1 MSEIVYEPSQTTH
14 WKNLFPNKMQ
24 LLGSQNLNEGEELI
38 AEIHSVSTNEIKN
51 KDGKTEIVPILT
63 FTNAPPM
70 VLNIT
75 NTRSIASLYG
85 ERYDQWAGKS
95 IQVFAVQVKAFG
107 QVGMALRVREVIPQT
122 KEDLSTFENKINSC
136 KTLDELKNTFTAIPK
151 HLKTRLIAAKD
162 KRKGELNAN

>member
-1 MSEIVYEPSQTTH
+1 MSQLIYEPSQTTH

-38 AEIHSVSTNEIKN
+38 AEINSVSIKEILN
-51 KDGKTEIVPILT
+51 KDGKTEQVPVIT

-75 NTRSIASLYG
+75 NSRTIASLYG
-85 ERYDQWAGKS
+85 ERYDQWVGRS

-107 QVGMALRVREVIPQT
+107 QIGMALRVREVIPQT
-122 KEDLSTFENKINSC
+122 KEDLSTFENKLKECADLS
-136 KTLDELKNTFTAIPK
+136 ELQKVFTAIPK
-151 HLKTRLIAAKD
+151 HLKTRLVAAKD

>member
-1 MSEIVYEPSQTTH
+1 MSQIVYEPSQTTH

-38 AEIHSVSTNEIKN
+38 AEILSVSTNEIRN
-51 KDGKTEIVPILT
+51 KDGKNEQVPVLT

-75 NTRSIASLYG
+75 NTRTIASLYG

-95 IQVFAVQVKAFG
+95 IQIFAVQVKAFG
-107 QVGMALRVREVIPQT
+107 QVGMALRVREAIPQT
-122 KEDLSTFENKINSC
+122 QEDLSVFESKISES
-136 KTLDELKNTFTAIPK
+136 KDMSELQKVFTSIPK
-151 HLKTRLIAAKD
+151 HLKTRLVAAKD